1 MTTEANARTNVP
13 PQPAQVTGVNATGI
27 SDSEIQVTWSAAR
40 DATGY
45 VVQWATDS
53 AFSDPGSAQV
63 GSAGAIIERLTPETE
78 YFVRVQ
84 ATRAGAPAGPVA
96 AAAAAT
102 TLDSR
107 IHVLIDRAPGGSVA
121 VQLGL
126 AIFAG
131 VLASTRAKGMK
142 SPQREAAITGAISF
156 GALILPFFGQGNN
169 FWIIGIALL
178 VLLSSIA
185 TIFIASR
192 R

>member
-1 MTTEANARTNVP
+1 VH
-13 PQPAQVTGVNATGI
+13 
-27 SDSEIQVTWSAAR
+27 
-40 DATGY
+40 
-45 VVQWATDS
+45 
-53 AFSDPGSAQV
+53 
-63 GSAGAIIERLTPETE
+63 
-78 YFVRVQ
+78 
-84 ATRAGAPAGPVA
+84 ATRAGAPDGPVSA
-96 AAAAAT
+96 ANAAT

-107 IHVLIDRAPGGSVA
+107 IHVLIDRAPGGPVG

-126 AIFAG
+126 AVFAG
-131 VLASTRAKGMK
+131 VLASARAKGMK
-142 SPQREAAITGAISF
+142 SPQREAAITGAMSF